1 MTSNNSMSSGGSAP
15 SDGFGA
21 SLISAGSIMT
31 ILDPSGSTVY
41 SGEAA
46 SRAAFVFFSS
56 ADLNTDKTYTHA
68 LRGQHFRRNGH
79 RAGRHEHRAE
89 RRSAGSNARKRLAAR
104 STGGR
109 AAARRRSTGHAR
121 QRQQLR

>member
-46 SRAAFVFFSS
+46 CRAAFVFFSS
-56 ADLNTDKTYTHA
+56 ADLNSPHI
-68 LRGQHFRRNGH
+68 
-79 RAGRHEHRAE
+79 
-89 RRSAGSNARKRLAAR
+89 S
-104 STGGR
+104 
-109 AAARRRSTGHAR
+109 
-121 QRQQLR
+121 